1 MASGR
6 CKQQDERAARGSTR
20 AMPSI
25 IDPVA
30 VERKHGKLA
39 NVKVKVTV
47 PPDAPLKGK
56 AAAYTT

>member
-1 MASGR
+1 
-6 CKQQDERAARGSTR
+6 
-20 AMPSI
+20 MPSI

-47 PPDAPLKGK
+47 PPTPQQRSLKGK